1 MEEESVP
8 SRNCLGFSTS
18 LACRQPVL
26 RGVPCGARRTMC
38 VMKPANRWLSS
49 PEAWRCPKTWRAA
62 RCEKGTV
69 RRELMRMALRPGG
82 RAGAVARLL
91 GQRRPFCKTLA
102 AMRVGLSPWSAC
114 RGCSPLWCYLAAQS
128 PSAMFHRMS
137 IPPGPREGALPIAE
151 AARRLGVSTLR
162 VRQYVA
168 EGRLDAIRD
177 NRGRLRVDL
186 GPHGPR
192 PPRSAAVSPVELL
205 MEELIDLREDS
216 AEREVQVER
225 LEGLVGELSGLLG
238 RALDALAAAKDEA
251 AEDRA
256 QALALGEQTS
266 RALALAARAMDAA
279 TRGRG

>member
-1 MEEESVP
+1 
-8 SRNCLGFSTS
+8 
-18 LACRQPVL
+18 
-26 RGVPCGARRTMC
+26 
-38 VMKPANRWLSS
+38 
-49 PEAWRCPKTWRAA
+49 
-62 RCEKGTV
+62 
-69 RRELMRMALRPGG
+69 
-82 RAGAVARLL
+82 
-91 GQRRPFCKTLA
+91 
-102 AMRVGLSPWSAC
+102 
-114 RGCSPLWCYLAAQS
+114 
-128 PSAMFHRMS
+128 
-137 IPPGPREGALPIAE
+137 
-151 AARRLGVSTLR
+151 VSTLR